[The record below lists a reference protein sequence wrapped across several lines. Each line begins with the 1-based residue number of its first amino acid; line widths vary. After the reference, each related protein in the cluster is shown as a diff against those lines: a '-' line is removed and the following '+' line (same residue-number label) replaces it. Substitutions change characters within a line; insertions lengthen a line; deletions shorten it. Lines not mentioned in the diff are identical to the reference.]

1 MPVCEYLLTV
11 NIQQQKGSSRWG
23 GRIGHLPVKKKV
35 TGAIPGFSSPY
46 VKILNP
52 EFPPMRP
59 LACVRI
65 SERKVRNALSAQ
77 LE

>member
-1 MPVCEYLLTV
+1 M
-11 NIQQQKGSSRWG
+11 RWQNRSAASG
-23 GRIGHLPVKKKV
+23 KV

-52 EFPPMRP
+52 EFPPMHP